1 MNTTHTLADGMF
13 RRGLAVVLFALFSMM
28 LMLSGTAHA
37 APSAGTVIG
46 NQAAATYTDASGTAR
61 SSTSNT
67 VTTTVAQVASF
78 TLTATQSK
86 IAASGSTVYFP
97 HTLTNTGNGTDAFNL
112 AVTSAAGTGME
123 VTGFQLFPDANGD
136 GIPDTGSTPITS
148 TGALAAGAIF
158 QFVAVATVPA
168 TAVNG
173 NADTLTVTVVDTF
186 ATPAPTQTN
195 IDTVTVSGAAV
206 IALNKAQSV
215 GTGIPSAQTCTTLVT
230 TGCSYITYTLT
241 YTNNGNA
248 TATNVTLGD
257 IIPAGTTYVPASGL
271 WSGSATALTDA
282 AAGDPAG
289 INFDYAV
296 TTAGKVTAVVA
307 SVAPGTSGNVSIK
320 VFVNSTAVPGAVS
333 NSATLSYSD
342 GATIPVVQTGASNT
356 TQFTVLQTGSVVANN
371 SAAAATNAAADNT
384 VTVASAGQGT
394 TVTFTDYVWNTG
406 NGTDTFDLTLTG
418 STFPAG
424 TTFQLFK
431 LDGTPLVN
439 TGGTGAVDTGP
450 LAPGATGYPVLV
462 KATLPA
468 GATGGPFSVTLN
480 ATSVF
485 DPTKTDPVVDTL
497 TAITAN
503 VVDLTNNKSL
513 AGGAVAA
520 DGAGL
525 NTTATIV
532 TNSVAPGA
540 STTFPLYVN
549 NTSGVADNY
558 NLSVTGAPAGST
570 VTFKLDGGAGNCSTT
585 GATVTNTGSIAPAG
599 NQLICAVVSMPLN
612 ALATT
617 TGTPLTF
624 KVQSAV
630 SGAADTIIDAVTV
643 DTVRNVTLSTNN
655 SGQAAPGGSVVY
667 TQTLTNSGNVTEAI
681 TFANPFLTDSQIAA
695 GWTSIL
701 YLDNGATPL
710 ALDATDTAVTTATT
724 FNLAPGASSTLF
736 VKVFAPSTASAGQID
751 STVAT
756 ASYTNTT
763 GVIGG
768 ALTTSATD
776 TTTVVSGV
784 VSLLK
789 EQALDANCD
798 GTAETPFAQTAI
810 TSATAIPGA
819 CIQYRI
825 TATNAGNA
833 PVTAVVINDTTPS
846 FTTYSVAGGAAAC
859 VKSDATACSV
869 AGPAAGSAGTVTT
882 TVGTLAPLGTATVKF
897 TVKILP

>member
-1 MNTTHTLADGMF
+1 MNTTHTLATGGMF

-28 LMLSGTAHA
+28 LMLGTAHA
-37 APSAGTVIG
+37 APAAGTVIG

-61 SSTSNT
+61 TSTSNT

-86 IAASGSTVYFP
+86 IAAAGSTVYFP
-97 HTLTNTGNGTDAFNL
+97 HTLTNTGNGTDTFNL
-112 AVTSAAGTGME
+112 AVTSPTGTGME

-136 GIPDTGSTPITS
+136 GIPDTGSVAITS

-173 NADTLTVTVVDTF
+173 NADTLTVTAVDTF

-195 IDTVTVSGAAV
+195 TDTVTVTGAAV
-206 IALNKAQSV
+206 VSLTKSQSLS
-215 GTGIPSAQTCTTLVT
+215 TGAPSAATCTTLVT

-248 TATNVTLGD
+248 TATAVTLGD
-257 IIPAGTTYVPASGL
+257 LIPAGTTYVPGSGL

-282 AAGDPAG
+282 AGGDPVG
-289 INFDYAV
+289 INYDFGV
-296 TTAGKVTAVVA
+296 TTANKATAIVA
-307 SVAPGTSGNVSIK
+307 SVAPGASGNVSVK
-320 VFVNSTAVPGAVS
+320 VFVNSTTAPGTVANTAS
-333 NSATLSYSD
+333 LSYLD
-342 GATIPVVQTGASNT
+342 GATTPVLQSGTSNT
-356 TQFTVLQTGSVVANN
+356 TSFAVLQNASVVANGLPG
-371 SAAAATNAAADNT
+371 AATNAVGDT
-384 VTVASAGQGT
+384 VTVPSAAQGS
-394 TVTFTDYVWNTG
+394 TVTFNDYVWNTG

-424 TTFQLFK
+424 TTFL
-431 LDGTPLVN
+431 LTNATGTPLVN

-450 LAPGATGYPVLV
+450 LAAGSTGFLVLV

-485 DPTKTDPVVDTL
+485 DPTKTDPIIDTL
-497 TAITAN
+497 TLITSST
-503 VVDLTNNKSL
+503 VDLTNNKSL
-513 AGGAVAA
+513 AGGALPA
-520 DGAGL
+520 DGAGP
-525 NTTATIV
+525 NTPATIV
-532 TNSVAPGA
+532 TNAIAPGA
-540 STTFPLYVN
+540 STTFPLFVN
-549 NTSGVADNY
+549 NTSLVADNY
-558 NLSVTGAPAGST
+558 NLSVAGTPPGAT

-585 GATVTNTGSIAPAG
+585 GATVTNTSSVAPAG
-599 NQLICAVVSMPLN
+599 NVLVCAVVSMPAN
-612 ALATT
+612 ALANA
-617 TGTPLTF
+617 TGIPLTF
-624 KVQSAV
+624 KTQSAV
-630 SGAADTIIDAVTV
+630 SGATDTIIDAVTV
-643 DTVRNVTLSTNN
+643 NTVRSVTLTTNN

-667 TQTLTNSGNVTEAI
+667 TQTLTNGGNVTEAI
-681 TFANPFLTDSQIAA
+681 TFGNPFLTDSQIAA
-695 GWTSIL
+695 GWTSVL
-701 YLDNGATPL
+701 YQDNGSTPL

-724 FNLAPGASSTLF
+724 FTLAPGASSTLF

-763 GVIGG
+763 GVIGPIK
-768 ALTTSATD
+768 TTSATD

-798 GTAETPFAQTAI
+798 GTPETAFAQTPI

-825 TATNAGNA
+825 TATNTGNA
-833 PVTAVVINDTTPS
+833 AVTAVVINDTTPS
-846 FTTYSVAGGAAAC
+846 FTTYSVIGGAANC
-859 VKSDATACSV
+859 VKSDATACTV
-869 AGPAAGSAGTVTT
+869 AAPAAGAAGTVTT
-882 TVGTLAPLGTATVKF
+882 TVGALAPLGTAVVKF
-897 TVKILP
+897 NVKILP